1 LSKRKLEMQKKGGK
15 LYFFRFALSNPF
27 VCLSKKS
34 LQISEAYIPC
44 VGEGKRIQCRS
55 VCFHTLLFVMV
66 VSKGAVVK
74 ARRTT
79 FLRAMSNRSYFRKI
93 HIPAAMDK
101 LLRALCACKSCRGVV
116 EAWKQETASTTSKQ
130 ETASTKSKQE
140 TASTTSKQ
148 ESASTTSSE
157 KPEQHEPP
165 LLSTRYRRNQVVQ
178 RCALLIKDGEHR
190 SWPVTYE
197 VRVSSGQKHRRFT
210 NGWAALCRGNGFGT
224 GDKLA
229 ITIMTCADTDGEG
242 GEGSDKGAGILIRRV
257 SQQDIIPE
265 E

>member
-1 LSKRKLEMQKKGGK
+1 MPLE
-15 LYFFRFALSNPF
+15 
-27 VCLSKKS
+27 KS
-34 LQISEAYIPC
+34 LLISEAYIPS

-79 FLRAMSNRSYFRKI
+79 FLRAISNRSYFRKI

-116 EAWKQETASTTSKQ
+116 EAWKQETA
-130 ETASTKSKQE
+130 A
-140 TASTTSKQ
+140 A
-148 ESASTTSSE
+148 TSSE
-157 KPEQHEPP
+157 ETEQHEPP

-229 ITIMTCADTDGEG
+229 ITIMTCADSDGEG

-257 SQQDIIPE
+257 YQQDIIPE

>member
-1 LSKRKLEMQKKGGK
+1 
-15 LYFFRFALSNPF
+15 
-27 VCLSKKS
+27 
-34 LQISEAYIPC
+34 
-44 VGEGKRIQCRS
+44 
-55 VCFHTLLFVMV
+55 MV

-79 FLRAMSNRSYFRKI
+79 FLRAISNRSYFRKI

-140 TASTTSKQ
+140 
-148 ESASTTSSE
+148 SASTTSSE
-157 KPEQHEPP
+157 KTEQHEPP

-229 ITIMTCADTDGEG
+229 ITIMTCADSDGEG

-257 SQQDIIPE
+257 YQQDIIPE

>member
-1 LSKRKLEMQKKGGK
+1 
-15 LYFFRFALSNPF
+15 
-27 VCLSKKS
+27 
-34 LQISEAYIPC
+34 
-44 VGEGKRIQCRS
+44 
-55 VCFHTLLFVMV
+55 MV

-79 FLRAMSNRSYFRKI
+79 FLRAISNRSYFRKI

-140 TASTTSKQ
+140 
-148 ESASTTSSE
+148 SASTTSSE
-157 KPEQHEPP
+157 KTEQHEPP

-210 NGWAALCRGNGFGT
+210 NGWAALCKGNGFGT

-229 ITIMTCADTDGEG
+229 ITVMARGYIDGEG
-242 GEGSDKGAGILIRRV
+242 GVGSGRGVGILIRRV
-257 SQQDIIPE
+257 YQQDIIPE

>member
-1 LSKRKLEMQKKGGK
+1 MPLE
-15 LYFFRFALSNPF
+15 
-27 VCLSKKS
+27 KS

-44 VGEGKRIQCRS
+44 VGEGKRILCRS

-79 FLRAMSNRSYFRKI
+79 FLRDMSNRSYFRKI

-130 ETASTKSKQE
+130 ETASTTSKQE

-148 ESASTTSSE
+148 ETAAATSSE
-157 KPEQHEPP
+157 ETEQHEPP
-165 LLSTRYRRNQVVQ
+165 LLSTCYRRNQVVQ
-178 RCALLIKDGEHR
+178 ICALLLNDDEHR
-190 SWPVTYE
+190 SWPVMYE
-197 VRVSSGQKHRRFT
+197 VRLTSGQRHRRFT
-210 NGWAALCRGNGFGT
+210 NGWAALCKGNGFGT

-229 ITIMTCADTDGEG
+229 ITVTARGDGDGEG
-242 GEGSDKGAGILIRRV
+242 GEGRDRGVGILIRRV
-257 SQQDIIPE
+257 DQQDIIPGE
-265 E
+265 